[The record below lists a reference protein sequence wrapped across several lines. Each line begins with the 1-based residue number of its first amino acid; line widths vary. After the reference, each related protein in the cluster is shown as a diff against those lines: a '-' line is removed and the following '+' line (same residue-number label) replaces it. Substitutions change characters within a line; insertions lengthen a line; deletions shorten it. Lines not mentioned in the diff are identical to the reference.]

1 LDTNLSKFWRDWK
14 NVIIITVLVIINIT
28 SLTWAPV
35 VASWFKSD
43 PAEIESFSKN
53 IQDTLWLIVFVFAAQ
68 IIFSNRRKR
77 IDEKKHTEVAAVA
90 AAEEAAP
97 DAELEAAAQPV
108 EPAVTP
114 SPGFASVK
122 RGRLLRRAASPDDVE
137 KMK

>member
-1 LDTNLSKFWRDWK
+1 MDTNLSKFWRDWK

-43 PAEIESFSKN
+43 PTEIESFSKN

-77 IDEKKHTEVAAVA
+77 IDEKNENGCNCNLCSDNSLIVCSSHM
-90 AAEEAAP
+90 
-97 DAELEAAAQPV
+97 
-108 EPAVTP
+108 
-114 SPGFASVK
+114 
-122 RGRLLRRAASPDDVE
+122 LLAY
-137 KMK
+137 